1 MVAIRFK
8 ANWQRPRLTKRP
20 LLFLRRS
27 APPQRTT
34 AGATAITKQMGLRIG
49 ALLGWG
55 IVIYAIMFLLAS
67 VFATYGFVE
76 GITPRILSLVV
87 LIATSVIA
95 GRALKAHTWSDILPY
110 SLSWGIVVAII
121 DGIMLL
127 PFGGWQIYA
136 NWSVWFG
143 YALV

>member
-1 MVAIRFK
+1 MK
-8 ANWQRPRLTKRP
+8 L
-20 LLFLRRS
+20 
-27 APPQRTT
+27 
-34 AGATAITKQMGLRIG
+34 MGLRIG

-67 VFATYGFVE
+67 VFATYGFFE
-76 GITPRILSLVV
+76 GITPRIVNLIV

-127 PFGGWQIYA
+127 PFGGWQIYT

-143 YALV
+143 YALVALSPLLALYPRFNRFNTSGDV